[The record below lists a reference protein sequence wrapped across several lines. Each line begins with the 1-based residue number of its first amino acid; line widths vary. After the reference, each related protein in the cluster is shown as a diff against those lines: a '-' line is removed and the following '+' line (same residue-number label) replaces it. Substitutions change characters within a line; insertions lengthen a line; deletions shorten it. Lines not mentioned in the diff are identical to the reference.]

1 MSSGIFANLRTV
13 SRGSDQQTQ
22 VRRCGQQSE
31 QNMRVS
37 REKAAENREQIIETA
52 ARLLRQHGYD
62 GIGVADIMKA
72 SGLTHGGFYRNFAS
86 KDDLAVKAS
95 ERVIADMTA
104 LLKAGLAE
112 QPPDPLRV
120 LVERYVSS
128 AHCDDP
134 GSGCILPALAA
145 DAARRDDPALR
156 AVFIAAIQYYLDQIA
171 KLTSATP
178 RATGGRHPAA
188 ILSEMVGAVILS
200 RVIADN
206 PLAESLIA
214 AVVADIAGP
223 SPANKSAEE

>member
-1 MSSGIFANLRTV
+1 
-13 SRGSDQQTQ
+13 
-22 VRRCGQQSE
+22 
-31 QNMRVS
+31 
-37 REKAAENREQIIETA
+37 
-52 ARLLRQHGYD
+52 
-62 GIGVADIMKA
+62 
-72 SGLTHGGFYRNFAS
+72 
-86 KDDLAVKAS
+86 
-95 ERVIADMTA
+95 MTA
-104 LLKAGLAE
+104 LLKAGMAE

-156 AVFIAAIQYYLDQIA
+156 AVFIAAIQNYLDQIA

-178 RATGGRHPAA
+178 RTTGSRHPAA

-206 PLAESLIA
+206 PLADSLIA

-223 SPANKSAEE
+223 SPENKSAEQ